1 MRRTIIYGLIFLFS
15 LLVVIVLWPV
25 NDSNCSLVSLL
36 RLKKQNSQIQATQVV
51 VKPWQG
57 EHHVYGIF
65 RVPDEYKE
73 PNFFMLTVPD
83 NRKYCSR
90 PFGYSQNYD
99 DVFAEPGT
107 HLIKHFIR
115 SRIAVKMIFQGLYFQ
130 LNNPKNWTLTFPSS
144 LHREINQQYHN
155 GQQ

>member
-15 LLVVIVLWPV
+15 LLIVIIWWPV
-25 NDSNCSLVSLL
+25 NDSNCSLVNLL
-36 RLKKQNSQIQATQVV
+36 RLKKQNFPIQATQVV
-51 VKPWQG
+51 VKPWLG

-65 RVPDEYKE
+65 RVPDQYKE
-73 PNFFMLTVPD
+73 TQFMMLTVPD

-107 HLIKHFIR
+107 HLIKHYIR
-115 SRIAVKMIFQGLYFQ
+115 SRIAVKMIFQGFYFQ
-130 LNNPKNWTLTFPSS
+130 LNNPKNWTLIFPK
-144 LHREINQQYHN
+144 QQN
-155 GQQ
+155 G